1 MISRR
6 DITTFTIYSL
16 NPFNGLRG
24 LCDRSVASTEKIMIT
39 QRLKIRQNN
48 LPHWQQGG
56 CVYYI
61 TFRSIRERLTESA
74 LDRIKDVILHDHNR
88 KYRLYIT
95 VIMPDHVHMF
105 VSSIPDIS
113 PAQLIQ
119 VVKSITARKTFERFP
134 GIRRMLWGGALWE
147 RDYFVMSSGTGTTDE
162 MIRKYIKEQT
172 NHAND
177 MPNLFG

>member
-1 MISRR
+1 MV
-6 DITTFTIYSL
+6 
-16 NPFNGLRG
+16 LR
-24 LCDRSVASTEKIMIT
+24 SSSHAKHE
-39 QRLKIRQNN
+39 LKYHFVWC
-48 LPHWQQGG
+48 P
-56 CVYYI
+56 
-61 TFRSIRERLTESA
+61 
-74 LDRIKDVILHDHNR
+74 
-88 KYRLYIT
+88 KYRRFVLKGNIGKYVARLIYE
-95 VIMPDHVHMF
+95 VAERYDFSVLELAVMPDHVHMF

-147 RDYFVMSSGTGTTDE
+147 RGYFVMSSGTGTTDE

>member
-1 MISRR
+1 
-6 DITTFTIYSL
+6 
-16 NPFNGLRG
+16 
-24 LCDRSVASTEKIMIT
+24 MIT

-95 VIMPDHVHMF
+95 VIMPDHVHIILQPLEMKTGVWF
-105 VSSIPDIS
+105 DLAGILKTIKGVSARRINEVLRTRGTVWQKESYDRIIRNDEELIEKWNYMLRNPEDEGLIKPSEEYKFIIIP
-113 PAQLIQ
+113 
-119 VVKSITARKTFERFP
+119 
-134 GIRRMLWGGALWE
+134 
-147 RDYFVMSSGTGTTDE
+147 
-162 MIRKYIKEQT
+162 
-172 NHAND
+172 
-177 MPNLFG
+177 PN